1 MLMGSKDNHILS
13 HEPDL
18 KRVMIPLKGKYGS
31 FGEKTAFSYGA
42 GPGFWGGGD
51 GWTPINI
58 PKTKVFKP

>member
-42 GPGFWGGGD
+42 GPGFGGWGEMD
-51 GWTPINI
+51 GLQ
-58 PKTKVFKP
+58 